1 MEGLT
6 PLTAWDAP
14 LCLGTL
20 RPGLW
25 GRASLVCPLALAL
38 HTHTAHV
45 PSGKGL
51 CPQNRKALPGFG
63 GPFLCASPTTPL
75 LPTELPLLPACV
87 GRADLTWIHRARA
100 RPSRA
105 SCAKTVT

>member
-1 MEGLT
+1 MR
-6 PLTAWDAP
+6 PSA
-14 LCLGTL
+14 LGHCVL
-20 RPGLW
+20 
-25 GRASLVCPLALAL
+25 ASGDVPPWCARLHWPSCFPACRQTL